1 MEIGKVLYVLFFH
14 EWYHFILYFIYPVAI
29 YQLYQCLYIKVA
41 SNKAFRVLIL
51 SWAWPDLQTSLD
63 PINCVPGL
71 PRSTFWAAPPRWHKT
86 CFGAAPK
93 QSWEGPAVFE
103 DQVFLN
109 WKRTS
114 FFEGSNWCSTY
125 LFLNLTRYIKF
136 RKWNVW
142 EFGHLLT
149 LFLYFIFV
157 YQQWN

>member
-29 YQLYQCLYIKVA
+29 YQLYQCLCIKVA

-86 CFGAAPK
+86 CFGTAQNRVERVQLCLEIRCSSTEREP
-93 QSWEGPAVFE
+93 P
-103 DQVFLN
+103 FL
-109 WKRTS
+109 KDPIDVPHTS
-114 FFEGSNWCSTY
+114 FWTSQDISSLESEMCE
-125 LFLNLTRYIKF
+125 NLDIY
-136 RKWNVW
+136 
-142 EFGHLLT
+142 
-149 LFLYFIFV
+149 
-157 YQQWN
+157 